1 MDCRQKPTA
10 KTGKVSAL
18 NTEAYE
24 ILLNMS
30 QACKIEPLPN
40 CHAYFEKGEPESF
53 SGRRCMNGVKTGAMG
68 LLDILAAKNGCMY
81 LSNLAG
87 TGSNMFLFHHL
98 YEISAQDFSLREWE
112 DAVSYLT
119 GQNRT
124 FADPEQAKQ
133 YLFGCTLNQR
143 AENHE
148 KR

>member
-1 MDCRQKPTA
+1 
-10 KTGKVSAL
+10 
-18 NTEAYE
+18 
-24 ILLNMS
+24 
-30 QACKIEPLPN
+30 
-40 CHAYFEKGEPESF
+40 
-53 SGRRCMNGVKTGAMG
+53 MNGVKTGAMG

-81 LSNLAG
+81 LSDLAG
-87 TGSNMFLFHHL
+87 TGTNMFLLHHL
-98 YEISAQDFSLREWE
+98 HEISAQAFSLREWE

-143 AENHE
+143 AENQE